1 MKECYV
7 TSFLKTSSCKH
18 EIFFPSGPP
27 PPTKKK
33 YSKKRV
39 QKFLDLFVTIYF
51 PVYIFC
57 EDRGWWSLHQCCE
70 SRSEGSWLQPPSNIL
85 LERSSRHRFL
95 YTIGNRHSQ
104 GKAVYA
110 GSRLQILCK
119 CRIVDCKIGWS
130 STR

>member
-1 MKECYV
+1 MLCNKLFKNL
-7 TSFLKTSSCKH
+7 FLQTRN
-18 EIFFPSGPP
+18 IFFLRSTPP
-27 PPTKKK
+27 LPPKKK
-33 YSKKRV
+33 YAKKRV

-104 GKAVYA
+104 GKAVNA
-110 GSRLQILCK
+110 GSRLQILLCK

-130 STR
+130 SAR